1 MTARYL
7 TRIEPGPRLVITD
20 TRPSSPPGCSEREW
34 WMDLPCQLEWSRQ
47 RDLFGGITGSAR
59 LLVHG
64 ADRTESFAG
73 TDDDLWWVWC
83 TRMSR
88 RMSCAM
94 TPDAVRARTI
104 GLRMRRGTTARTW
117 DEYPKGPVGS

>member
-20 TRPSSPPGCSEREW
+20 TRPSSSPGCSEREW

-73 TDDDLWWVWC
+73 TDDDLFDLAEGLAALNPHKLH
-83 TRMSR
+83 TRHAER
-88 RMSCAM
+88 RLW
-94 TPDAVRARTI
+94 R
-104 GLRMRRGTTARTW
+104 
-117 DEYPKGPVGS
+117 